1 LRKIHQREVEGEGEV
16 WVADEGLGVGLQ
28 GHGRIWKGCWM
39 RGARGEFG
47 GWGGG
52 CRCLWSGSC

>member
-28 GHGRIWKGCWM
+28 GHGRIWKGWE
-39 RGARGEFG
+39 RVWGARGAG
-47 GWGGG
+47 
-52 CRCLWSGSC
+52 